1 MFFYRIQG
9 RGLNASSG
17 TENMPLDVRSHKHS
31 TKNLGRLHTL
41 AWEHQNYSRVVAVAV
56 FAFDVTVAVVVLHG

>member
-1 MFFYRIQG
+1 
-9 RGLNASSG
+9 
-17 TENMPLDVRSHKHS
+17 MPLDVPPHKHS

-41 AWEHQNYSRVVAVAV
+41 AWEQQNYSRVVAVAV